1 MAIRILG
8 CAVALALPLLPVNAQ
23 TSACEAG
30 ETLEIITF
38 GEAMQAALDADLRPV
53 LADEAV
59 SVARTERAIAALR
72 PADTVS
78 LESENFPGIGIGGD
92 IDNLEITG
100 KFSRTWERGG
110 KREAREALARAGI
123 AVAETEREIIEHDI
137 AHAVET
143 LYVEAALLERRADLA
158 CKRVAIARSLKEIVD
173 RRVEAARDPLLAQA
187 RSSTDLARAETEAS
201 EYQRLAKE
209 RRLTIAS
216 MWTGTDDFAIEPEF
230 IERRLQSGR
239 LDIDTVYSPEF
250 AKFQAEDRRL
260 AAEIELR
267 KAEAVPDVTWS
278 AGVRKFGYQEDIGVV
293 GGVTIPLG
301 VQNQSA
307 AKSAKVRAQQ
317 GLVAAQERA
326 LRQQL
331 LRQAV
336 SYQRAAQNALASM
349 ADIDEKLLPE
359 AIRALELAQDGYDR
373 GAFSYL
379 EIIDAQRTLA
389 ELREQRLG
397 HVETF
402 ILNEAALARVTG
414 REDWQSLVESEQ

>member
-1 MAIRILG
+1 MAIRIIG
-8 CAVALALPLLPVNAQ
+8 CALALALPLLPVSAQ
-23 TSACEAG
+23 TSACETG
-30 ETLEIITF
+30 EALEIVTF
-38 GEAMQAALDADLRPV
+38 NQAMQTALGADLRPV

-72 PADTVS
+72 PTDTIS
-78 LESENFPGIGIGGD
+78 LEAENFPGIGLAGD

-110 KREAREALARAGI
+110 KRDAREALARAGVK
-123 AVAETEREIIEHDI
+123 VAETEREIIEHDI
-137 AHAVET
+137 VHAVET

-158 CKRVAIARSLKEIVD
+158 CKRVAISRSLKEIVD

-187 RSSTDLARAETEAS
+187 RSSTDLARAEVEAS
-201 EYQRLAKE
+201 EYQRLARE
-209 RRLTIAS
+209 RRLAIAS
-216 MWTGTDDFAIEPEF
+216 MWSGAEDFAIEPEF
-230 IERRLQSGR
+230 VERRMQSGR
-239 LDIDTVYSPEF
+239 LDVDTVYSPEF
-250 AKFQAEDRRL
+250 EKFQAEDRRL

-278 AGVRKFGYQEDIGVV
+278 AGVRKFGYQEDIGIV
-293 GGVTIPLG
+293 GGFTIPLG
-301 VQNQSA
+301 VRNQSA

-336 SYQRAAQNALASM
+336 RYQRAAQNALASI

-359 AIRALELAQDGYDR
+359 AIRALEMAQDGYDR

-389 ELREQRLG
+389 ELREQRIG

-414 REDWQSLVESEQ
+414 REDWQSLVETER

>member
-1 MAIRILG
+1 MAIKFIG
-8 CAVALALPLLPVNAQ
+8 CAVALVLPLLPVSAQ
-23 TSACEAG
+23 TSACETG
-30 ETLEIITF
+30 ETLEVITF
-38 GEAMQAALDADLRPV
+38 GEAMRTALDADLRPM

-72 PADTVS
+72 PADAIS
-78 LESENFPGIGIGGD
+78 LEAENFPGIGLGGD

-110 KREAREALARAGI
+110 KREARKALARAGI

-137 AHAVET
+137 VHAIEK
-143 LYVEAALLERRADLA
+143 LYIESALLERRADLA
-158 CKRVAIARSLKEIVD
+158 CKRVAISRSLKDIVD
-173 RRVEAARDPLLAQA
+173 RRVEAARDPLLSQA
-187 RSSTDLARAETEAS
+187 RSWTDLARAETEAS
-201 EYQRLAKE
+201 EYQRLARE
-209 RRLTIAS
+209 RRLAIAS
-216 MWTGTDDFAIEPEF
+216 MWSRAEDFAIEREF
-230 IERRLQSGR
+230 IERRLQSRQLG
-239 LDIDTVYSPEF
+239 IDTVYLPEF
-250 AKFQAEDRRL
+250 AQLQAEDRRL
-260 AAEIELR
+260 AAEIHLR
-267 KAEAVPDVTWS
+267 KAEAIPDVTWS
-278 AGVRKFGYQEDIGVV
+278 AGVRKFGYQKDIGVV

-307 AKSAKVRAQQ
+307 VNSAKVRAQQ

-349 ADIDEKLLPE
+349 ADIDEELLPK
-359 AIRALELAQDGYDR
+359 AVRALELAQDGYGR

-414 REDWQSLVESEQ
+414 REDWQSLVEREQ

>member
-78 LESENFPGIGIGGD
+78 LEAENFPGIGIGGD

-137 AHAVET
+137 VHAVET

-201 EYQRLAKE
+201 EFQRLAKE

-216 MWTGTDDFAIEPEF
+216 MWSGTDDFAIEPEF

-331 LRQAV
+331 LRHAV

-349 ADIDEKLLPE
+349 TDIDEKLLPE

>member
-187 RSSTDLARAETEAS
+187 RSSTDLASAEPEAS